1 MNATTQSTLNTRNP
15 QYALSRTPRI
25 IAAVAAIAVTVV
37 LFDSVALLG
46 SRDDGMA
53 SAAVNGTVVAQSTT
67 AGGSAAR

>member
-1 MNATTQSTLNTRNP
+1 MNATTQSTLNARNP
-15 QYALSRTPRI
+15 QYAFARMPRI
-25 IAAVAAIAVTVV
+25 LAAIAAIAVTVV
-37 LFDSVALLG
+37 LFDGVALLG